1 MKNSNYFPFE
11 RNRYFYGKLL
21 SVDDFE
27 LEQKYF
33 NDKRRLINRFLFGPG
48 IVSGLCVVEV
58 DEQTISLETGFALDT
73 WGREIIVDEPV
84 LKKLSL
90 IDGYE
95 HCRKEEADLVYL
107 CLEYDE
113 KETDQVH
120 NIAGQITA
128 NNEGGDKSFSR
139 IREGYHMYLTENEPD
154 EKEKMELSGRG
165 MYQNSVVVYQE
176 GDIRITQIIP
186 KFIRAGQDDDI
197 VIRVENRGR
206 ATLSFSYELV
216 LNNIL
221 TEEGLAKVAVSFDEE
236 LYERTGVYELRYP
249 VHAPQVRDELG
260 TITLDPDGVKLTLS
274 GDVVKAKMSGKLETT
289 IVDCDIEKAV
299 RDSYYKRPIE
309 DVASTGYHSPIYLAA
324 IRLVFASDTYIIE
337 SVENSPFRQY
347 VTNQML
353 DAVMQ
358 DIEPK
363 KRAVHGVGDDQT
375 EKKTQTVT
383 SDSVS
388 IRQGIVEV
396 PIKGGGSRGDRFFSP
411 DIIHGLGLGAVTIV
425 LGIERPSGGVV
436 FGAADVFNE
445 NEDAGIDVELAAR
458 LNEDDG
464 TFVIGAKLL
473 SSVKGGKVKVHW
485 TAIRDNRS
493 AAPKDS
499 EKRIFIKPNI
509 LELTVRESYR
519 LEAVCENMV
528 EKEVHWSVKDEGG
541 YIDDSGLYT
550 ASGEPGVYEVVAS
563 SVAYP
568 EIRAS
573 IFVVVREE

>member
-1 MKNSNYFPFE
+1 MNNQNFFPFE

-48 IVSGLCVVEV
+48 VVSGLYVVGV

-73 WGREIIVDEPV
+73 WGREIVVNEPV

-113 KETDQVH
+113 RETDQVH

-128 NNEGGDKSFSR
+128 NNEAGDMSFSR
-139 IREGYHMYLTENEPD
+139 IREGYRMYLTENEPD
-154 EKEKMELSGRG
+154 EKEKMELSGRA
-165 MYQNSVVVYQE
+165 MYQNSVVIWQE

-186 KFIRAGQDDDI
+186 KFIRSSTNDTI

-206 ATLSFSYELV
+206 ASLSFSYELM
-216 LNNIL
+216 LNNLL
-221 TEEGLAKVAVSFDEE
+221 TEEGLARITVSFDED
-236 LYERTGVYELRYP
+236 LFERTGVYELRYP
-249 VHAPQVRDELG
+249 VHAPQVKNEMA
-260 TITLDPDGVKLTLS
+260 TATVDPDSVRLSLS
-274 GDVVKAKMSGKLETT
+274 GDTVKTQMSGKLDTT
-289 IVDCDIEKAV
+289 IVDYDVVQAIREGFY
-299 RDSYYKRPIE
+299 RRPIE

-337 SVENSPFRQY
+337 SVENAPFSQY

-358 DIEPK
+358 KLEPK
-363 KRAVHGVGDDQT
+363 TRTIRENTGEDSGTPTPASY
-375 EKKTQTVT
+375 

-388 IRQGIVEV
+388 VRQGIVEL
-396 PIKGGGSRGDRFFSP
+396 PIKGGGARGDRFFTP
-411 DIIHGLGLGAVTIV
+411 DITHGLGLGSVTIL
-425 LGIERPSGGVV
+425 LGQERPSGGVV
-436 FGAADVFNE
+436 YGAGDIFNE

-464 TFVIGAKLL
+464 SFVIGARLL
-473 SSVKGGKVKVHW
+473 SGAKGGKIRIHW
-485 TAIRDNRS
+485 TAVRDMRS
-493 AAPKDS
+493 AIPKDS
-499 EKRIFIKPNI
+499 EKRIFIKPNL
-509 LELTVRESYR
+509 LELSVRESYR
-519 LEAVCENMV
+519 LEAVCDNMV
-528 EKEVHWSVKDEGG
+528 EKEVQWSVKDEGG
-541 YIDDSGLYT
+541 FIDETGLYT

-573 IFVVVREE
+573 IFVVVRED